1 MDFLQRG
8 LLGLFGEAV
17 RQDQFVRAFDPAQQ
31 AEYVSGEDHA
41 HLPKIVRC
49 HHLFQVNG
57 RRWVCQLDRGERPKH
72 LRRLLGIEPIQIFRY
87 GGFPFRRLEEIDDKL
102 DAYVALK

>member
-8 LLGLFGEAV
+8 LLRLSGEAV
-17 RQDQFVRAFDPAQQ
+17 RQDQFVRAFHPAQQ

-41 HLPKIVRC
+41 HFPKIVRC

-57 RRWVCQLDRGERPKH
+57 RRRVDQFDRGERSKH
-72 LRRLLGIEPIQIFRY
+72 LRRLLGIKSIQIFGY
-87 GGFPFRRLEEIDDKL
+87 GGFSFRRLEEIDDNH